1 MKPLNEFLND
11 EKQYTKLNEGK
22 MHTIVSELATE
33 FKAEVKTN
41 QYDWALEPFMTNKVW
56 TKMNGRKYKE
66 PGKFRVNIYRNDDKE
81 TVDEK
86 RQVQNNFWPWL
97 IKQSGV
103 KSMGEVS
110 GEFEGAGYSE
120 AVEYKGVVFIKRKDT
135 DKYTITEYFSKGRFK
150 NSGMW
155 NQK

>member
-1 MKPLNEFLND
+1 MDKFNLKKYLAEG
-11 EKQYTKLNEGK
+11 KLLKEEK
-22 MHTIVSELATE
+22 MHTIVSELSSK
-33 FKAEVKTN
+33 FKDEVKTN
-41 QYDWALEPFMTNKVW
+41 QYDWALEPFMTNKIW

-66 PGKFRVNIYRNDDKE
+66 PGKFRVRIENTDDRE
-81 TVDEK
+81 TVDKK
-86 RQVQNNFWPWL
+86 RQVQSNFWPWL

-103 KSMGEVS
+103 KSIGEVS
-110 GEFEGAGYSE
+110 GEFVGAGYSE

-155 NQK
+155 NKK